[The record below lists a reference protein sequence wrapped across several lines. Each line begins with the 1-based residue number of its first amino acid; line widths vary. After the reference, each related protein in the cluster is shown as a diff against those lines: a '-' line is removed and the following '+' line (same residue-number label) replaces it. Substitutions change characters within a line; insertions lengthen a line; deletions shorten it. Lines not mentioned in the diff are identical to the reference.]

1 MMDGVIG
8 FDHYKASISNLFYI
22 YIYMYVSV
30 AIVDSKVKQI
40 VLFD

>member
-1 MMDGVIG
+1 MIDGVIG
-8 FDHYKASISNLFYI
+8 FDHYKASISNLF